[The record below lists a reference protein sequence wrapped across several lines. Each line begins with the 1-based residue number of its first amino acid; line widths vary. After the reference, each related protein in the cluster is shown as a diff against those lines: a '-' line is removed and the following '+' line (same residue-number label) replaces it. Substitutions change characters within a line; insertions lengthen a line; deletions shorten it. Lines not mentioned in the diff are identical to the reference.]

1 MESPNLL
8 YSASSLSSAHADCI
22 QVHIKVEYCWPLELW
37 KRKKE
42 KKKQLDSFAAAVV
55 KSLLIWTQLDCIIID
70 EEWEI
75 P

>member
-1 MESPNLL
+1 VK
-8 YSASSLSSAHADCI
+8 A
-22 QVHIKVEYCWPLELW
+22 
-37 KRKKE
+37 KE
-42 KKKQLDSFAAAVV
+42 RKKKQLDSFAAAVV

>member
-1 MESPNLL
+1 LL
-8 YSASSLSSAHADCI
+8 TIRIVKA
-22 QVHIKVEYCWPLELW
+22 KERK
-37 KRKKE
+37 KRKE